1 MVLTETQT
9 IEERFTNAL
18 KAIRKQG
25 ITARKNVM
33 GCCRSCIDLGL
44 AENVP
49 VIWHY
54 GGQGNRQTIQ
64 GDDYNFSTVYFSH
77 SNLADGEELT
87 PSGVAVVE
95 AFESQG
101 FKVDWERNQWKTIRV
116 QLNQEEQ
123 ND

>member
-1 MVLTETQT
+1 MIITETQT
-9 IEERFTNAL
+9 IEQRFNNAL

-44 AENVP
+44 ADNVP

-54 GGQGNRQTIQ
+54 GGQGNRQIIS
-64 GDDYNFSTVYFSH
+64 GDDYNFSAVYFNH
-77 SNLADGEELT
+77 SNLADDEKLT
-87 PSGVAVVE
+87 PSGVAVIE

-101 FKVDWERNQWKTIRV
+101 FEIEWERNEWKTIRV
-116 QLNQEEQ
+116 LLK
-123 ND
+123 